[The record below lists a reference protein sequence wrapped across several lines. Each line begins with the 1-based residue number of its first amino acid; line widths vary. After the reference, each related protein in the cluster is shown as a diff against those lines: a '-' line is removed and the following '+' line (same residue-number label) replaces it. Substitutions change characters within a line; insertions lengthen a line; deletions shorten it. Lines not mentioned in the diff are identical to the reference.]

1 MIFLSFLFACDL
13 LGPPDV
19 SEQLNGAKSALQ
31 KGDII
36 TAEKNFLD
44 ALVVDEKNIDALL
57 GDSYILFLKKDFAK
71 ADSVLT
77 KAQVVAKETEQ
88 PQKIKEIFFRRALI
102 ALEEGA
108 FDKVKVLAEKSEIPQ
123 GLLLVAEIQI
133 IDGEY
138 QAAKDNLNKVS
149 QVGDTSLRDLALS
162 YLNDLDNED
171 RQLIAEA
178 QARWALGDR
187 KIAVKVVKKPLLSY
201 ISSQE
206 NGSHDEGILWASRAL
221 SVGNSTAAEE
231 LINSVRRTSKD
242 QKWRVNATQVLLT
255 CAKAGKSGVGL
266 DLCVEE
272 LSQLQGPEDGL
283 IDTHVMA
290 AYLIQEKS
298 PKVAKEILEE
308 IQNNSAAAIYYNLNE
323 RSEAESRGSDI
334 FRNLIK

>member
-19 SEQLNGAKSALQ
+19 SEQLNRAKNALQ
-31 KGDII
+31 QGDIK
-36 TAEKNFLD
+36 TAEQGFLE
-44 ALVVDEKNIDALL
+44 ALSVDEKNIDALL

-108 FDKVKVLAEKSEIPQ
+108 FDKVKVLAEKCEIPQ
-123 GLLLVAEIQI
+123 GLLLMAEIQI

-138 QAAKDNLNKVS
+138 QKAQDNLQKVS
-149 QVGDTSLRDLALS
+149 QLGDASLQDLASS
-162 YLNDLDNED
+162 YLDDLGNED

-187 KIAVKVVKKPLLSY
+187 KIAVKVVKKPLLNY
-201 ISSQE
+201 MSSQE
-206 NGSHDEGILWASRAL
+206 NGSHDELILWASRAL
-221 SVGNSTAAEE
+221 SVGNLAAAEE
-231 LINSVRRTSKD
+231 LINNVRRTSKD

-266 DLCVEE
+266 EICVEE

-290 AYLIQEKS
+290 AYLVQEKS
-298 PKVAKEILEE
+298 PKVAKEILNVTSPATSKRCDVDLC
-308 IQNNSAAAIYYNLNE
+308 QGNFFDFSHHGNCVGAS
-323 RSEAESRGSDI
+323 
-334 FRNLIK
+334 